1 MYYLRPFKVRLGA
14 LFPGMDKGGDGDVEL
29 GSIKSDM
36 GLIDSFP
43 APPLDSRLSFK
54 MSPVTSLF
62 ILMASFSTEGSPFS
76 SRTHS

>member
-14 LFPGMDKGGDGDVEL
+14 LFPGMDKGGDGDVEP
-29 GSIKSDM
+29 GSIKSDI
-36 GLIDSFP
+36 GLMDSFP